1 MAELELIVQNFRQE
15 MKRGSLVLA
24 VLTRVDAPQYGYT
37 LITEL
42 SELGM
47 AVEQST
53 LYPLMRRLEK
63 QGILESLWQIEENRP
78 RRYYQ
83 ISTLGKE
90 VRTALIAEWQ
100 SLEQTMSKLLE
111 AYHA

>member
-1 MAELELIVQNFRQE
+1 MAELESIVQNLKQE
-15 MKRGSLVLA
+15 MKRGTLVLA
-24 VLTRVDAPQYGYT
+24 VLTRVDEPQYGYT

-47 AVEQST
+47 AVEQNT

-63 QGILESLWQIEENRP
+63 QGLLESLWQIEENRP

-83 ISTLGKE
+83 ISSLGRD
-90 VRTALIAEWQ
+90 VRNALITEWQ
-100 SLEQTMSKLLE
+100 SLELTMSKLVGGTL
-111 AYHA
+111 

>member
-1 MAELELIVQNFRQE
+1 MAELESIVQNLKQE
-15 MKRGSLVLA
+15 MKRGTLVLA
-24 VLTRVDAPQYGYT
+24 VLTRVDEPQYGYT

-47 AVEQST
+47 AVEQNT

-63 QGILESLWQIEENRP
+63 QGLLESLWQIEENRP

-83 ISTLGKE
+83 ISSLGRD
-90 VRTALIAEWQ
+90 VRNALIAEWQ
-100 SLEQTMSKLLE
+100 SLELTMSKLVGGTL
-111 AYHA
+111 

>member
-1 MAELELIVQNFRQE
+1 
-15 MKRGSLVLA
+15 MKRGTLVLA
-24 VLTRVDAPQYGYT
+24 VLTRVDEPQYGYT

-47 AVEQST
+47 AVEQNT

-63 QGILESLWQIEENRP
+63 QGLLESLWQIEENRP

-83 ISTLGKE
+83 ISSLGRD
-90 VRTALIAEWQ
+90 VRNALIAEWQ
-100 SLEQTMSKLLE
+100 SLEQTMSKLVRG
-111 AYHA
+111 AS

>member
-1 MAELELIVQNFRQE
+1 MAELETLVQNIQQE
-15 MKRGSLVLA
+15 MKRGTLVLA
-24 VLTRVDAPQYGYT
+24 VLTRVDEPQYGYT

-47 AVEQST
+47 AVEQNT

-63 QGILESLWQIEENRP
+63 QGLLESLWQIEENRP

-83 ISTLGKE
+83 ISALGRD

-100 SLEQTMSKLLE
+100 TLEQTMSKLLGGTS
-111 AYHA
+111 

>member
-1 MAELELIVQNFRQE
+1 MAELESIVQNFKQE
-15 MKRGSLVLA
+15 MKRGTLVLA
-24 VLTRVDAPQYGYT
+24 VLTRVDEPQYGYT

-47 AVEQST
+47 AVEQNT

-63 QGILESLWQIEENRP
+63 QGLLESLWQIEENRP

-83 ISTLGKE
+83 ISSLGRD
-90 VRTALIAEWQ
+90 VRNALIVEWQ
-100 SLEQTMSKLLE
+100 SLEQTMSKLVGGAL
-111 AYHA
+111 

>member
-1 MAELELIVQNFRQE
+1 MAELESIVQNLKQE
-15 MKRGSLVLA
+15 MKRGTLVLA
-24 VLTRVDAPQYGYT
+24 VLTRVDEPQYGYT

-47 AVEQST
+47 AVEQNT

-63 QGILESLWQIEENRP
+63 QGLLESLWQIEENRP

-83 ISTLGKE
+83 ISSLGRD
-90 VRTALIAEWQ
+90 VRNALIAEWQ
-100 SLEQTMSKLLE
+100 SLEQTMSKLVGGAL
-111 AYHA
+111 